1 MNYRIGQ
8 IVPSS
13 NITMEKEIPAM
24 FASYMQ
30 DHPEH
35 AFTFHSSRVR
45 MHKVVAEELE
55 NMNRDMGRCA
65 VELADA
71 RVDVLS
77 TACLVAIM
85 CMGHGYHRIAAQAL
99 LDAIG
104 TQGAKPEVM
113 TSAGALV
120 DELKSFG
127 AKRIALMAPY
137 SDALTRRVIDYIE
150 AEDIEVQDAINFS
163 IEDNLDVGA
172 RDPLRLIDD
181 VKRLNVRG
189 VDTVVLSACVQMPSL
204 PALQQAQQALGIP
217 VASTAACTVRQM
229 LKRLGLKP
237 QLQGA
242 GAYLGDRRGLD

>member
-24 FASYMQ
+24 FASYMS

-35 AFTFHSSRVR
+35 TFTFHSSRVR
-45 MHKVVAEELE
+45 MHKVVADELE
-55 NMNRDMGRCA
+55 RMNRDMGRCA

-85 CMGHGYHRIAAQAL
+85 CMGHGYHRAAAQAL
-99 LDAIG
+99 REAIDANV
-104 TQGAKPEVM
+104 ARPVVM

-137 SDALTRRVIDYIE
+137 SDALTRRVVEYIE
-150 AEDIEVQDAINFS
+150 AEGIEVQDAINFS
-163 IEDNLDVGA
+163 IEDNLEVGA
-172 RDPLRLIDD
+172 RDPLKLLDD
-181 VKRLNVRG
+181 VKRLNTRG

-204 PALQQAQQALGIP
+204 PALQLAQRELGVP
-217 VASTAACTVRQM
+217 VTSTAACTVRQM
-229 LKRLGLKP
+229 LRLLGLQP

>member
-24 FASYMQ
+24 FASYMK
-30 DHPEH
+30 DNPEH

-55 NMNRDMGRCA
+55 RMNRDMGRCA

-85 CMGHGYHRIAAQAL
+85 CMGHGYHRTAADAL
-99 LDAIG
+99 RDAIDANA
-104 TQGAKPEVM
+104 TQPEVM

-127 AKRIALMAPY
+127 AKRISMMAPY
-137 SDALTRRVIDYIE
+137 SDALTRRVVEYIE
-150 AEDIEVQDAINFS
+150 AEGIEVQDAINFS

-172 RDPLRLIDD
+172 RDPLLLLDD
-181 VKRLNVRG
+181 VKRLNTRG

-204 PALQQAQQALGIP
+204 PALQLAQRDLGIP
-217 VASTAACTVRQM
+217 VTSTAACTVRQM
-229 LKRLGLKP
+229 LKLLGLGPVLK
-237 QLQGA
+237 GA
-242 GAYLGDRRGLD
+242 GAYLGDNSGLN